1 MTLPNPGQPLR
12 VESLCDTGQAGLG
25 ARLTG
30 LPTPVRLL
38 HREVLRAFLST
49 GQPPYRDD
57 LAVSGGVDRDDAFG
71 QLADLDVVHLGADG
85 RVLVAYPFS
94 GRPTGHTVQLD
105 SADSAG
111 GAGGPVLHAM
121 CAIDALGIPL
131 MTGRNGVI
139 TSADPGGGHPVRVER
154 RGQDWR
160 WAPEDTAVLLAQQ
173 SSGCGAAAD
182 CLCPTITF
190 HTSRRR
196 AEDHLR
202 TRPGLTGVV
211 LDQAQAVETARRSFA
226 HLLDPTP
233 QAVHPRAETGH
244 PRAEAPAATTQRV
257 SVEMLHTEGCPNAT
271 DYLPRL
277 RQLAA
282 AAGVTEPVLVRLVAD
297 PEQAQRERFLGSPT
311 IRIDG
316 HDVDPGAAARRDY
329 GLSCRLYTGPD
340 GLRGTPPDEWVL
352 ALLRPDTTDGP
363 TTEGHSR

>member
-1 MTLPNPGQPLR
+1 MTFPNPGQPLR
-12 VESLCDTGQAGLG
+12 VESLRDTEQGGVG

-30 LPTPVRLL
+30 LPTPVRQL

-49 GQPPYRDD
+49 GQPPHRED
-57 LAVSGGVDRDDAFG
+57 LPLSGGVDRDDAFG
-71 QLADLDVVHLGADG
+71 QLADLDVGQVGADG

-94 GRPTGHTVQLD
+94 GRPTGHIVQLD
-105 SADSAG
+105 SADG
-111 GAGGPVLHAM
+111 EGRPVLHAM

-139 TSADPGGGHPVRVER
+139 TSADPGDGHPVRIEH
-154 RGQDWR
+154 RGQDWQ
-160 WAPEDTAVLLAQQ
+160 WAPEDTAVLLAQ
-173 SSGCGAAAD
+173 SSGCGSATD

-202 TRPGLTGVV
+202 TRPELTGVV
-211 LDQAQAVETARRSFA
+211 LDQDQALEVARRSFA
-226 HLLDPTP
+226 SLLDPTP
-233 QAVHPRAETGH
+233 EAVHPTAQT
-244 PRAEAPAATTQRV
+244 PAVTAQRV
-257 SVEMLHTEGCPNAT
+257 SVQMLHTEGCPNAT

-277 RQLAA
+277 RRLAA
-282 AAGVTEPVLVRLVAD
+282 AAGVTEPVLVRLIAG

-316 HDVDPGAAARRDY
+316 HDVDPAAAARRDY
-329 GLSCRLYTGPD
+329 GLSCRLYSGPA

-352 ALLRPDTTDGP
+352 ALLRPDTTDGR
-363 TTEGHSR
+363 TTEGHST